1 MTVINRAGKR
11 VAVVERR
18 SRVQQFQPTV
28 CRGKNEIRSLRCYVV
43 DCQNHRVERGIEKSN
58 R

>member
-43 DCQNHRVERGIEKSN
+43 DYQNHRVERGIEKSN